1 MSYEEFRSE
10 LDKRV
15 EAVRFTEEE
24 TEISKAYNLGLTTV
38 QSYAKTI
45 FLEMMMK
52 EREQN
57 V

>member
-15 EAVRFTEEE
+15 EDARFAEEE
-24 TEISKAYNLGLTTV
+24 TEIAKAYNLGLTTV

-45 FLEMMMK
+45 FLELMMK
-52 EREQN
+52 ERVQN

>member
-15 EAVRFTEEE
+15 ENARFAEEE
-24 TEISKAYNLGLTTV
+24 TEIAKAYNLGLTTV

>member
-24 TEISKAYNLGLTTV
+24 TEIAKAYNLGLTTV

>member
-1 MSYEEFRSE
+1 MSYEDFKNE

-15 EAVRFTEEE
+15 EDVRFSTEE
-24 TEISKAYNLGLTTV
+24 TEIAKAYNLGLATV
-38 QSYAKTI
+38 SSYAKTI

-52 EREQN
+52 EREKN

>member
-15 EAVRFTEEE
+15 EAVRFAEEE

>member
-15 EAVRFTEEE
+15 EKVRFAEEE
-24 TEISKAYNLGLTTV
+24 TEIAKAYNLGLSTV
-38 QSYAKTI
+38 SSYAKTI
-45 FLEMMMK
+45 FIELMMK
-52 EREQN
+52 ERKQN

>member
-15 EAVRFTEEE
+15 EDARFAEEE
-24 TEISKAYNLGLTTV
+24 TEIAKAYNLGLTTV

-45 FLEMMMK
+45 FLELMMK
-52 EREQN
+52 ERAKN